1 MADGPAL
8 VQHQVITV
16 SEAVNENHADNIT
29 LGVGADVPVTAADG
43 AQVNVSGSISL
54 IQGQVITVDDGANLS
69 VADAIVVIIGHTISA
84 QDSGQIVASDE
95 ITQLIQQHN
104 ITISD
109 GAQEQYADGIDFST
123 RVTPE
128 DTYNANAA
136 DGITLEVHT
145 KTRGKITKTKPV
157 RDKYRQSKV
166 YVNTYRRAGDVWR
179 SR

>member
-1 MADGPAL
+1 
-8 VQHQVITV
+8 
-16 SEAVNENHADNIT
+16 
-29 LGVGADVPVTAADG
+29 VTAG
-43 AQVNVSGSISL
+43 EGVQVNVSGAVSL

-84 QDSGQIVASDE
+84 QDSGQIIASDE
-95 ITQLIQQHN
+95 ITQLIQQHH

-109 GAQEQYADGIDFST
+109 GTQEQYADGVDFST
-123 RVTPE
+123 KVTPD

-136 DGITLEVHT
+136 DGIVLEVHT
-145 KTRGKITKTKPV
+145 RTHGRKLRTSNPV
-157 RDKYRQSKV
+157 RDHHRQSKI